1 MLDILYLTL
10 SVCSISATIFY
21 IYSKIVEEKKKSR
34 SFCIEK
40 YESYIVTLDYF
51 CKKAYDLIY
60 KGKIMIYSLEAMG
73 LNDAQYQAVS
83 KEFCSLVFRLLGHS
97 LVNEFTDFFGD
108 DKTLM
113 INILEYF
120 NTNYE
125 DDKIK
130 EQATENMMG
139 KEIEVESEKPVLQ
152 ANF

>member
-10 SVCSISATIFY
+10 SICSVSATIFY
-21 IYSKIVEEKKKSR
+21 IYSKLIAEKKKTR
-34 SFCIEK
+34 SFCIKE

-60 KGKIMIYSLEAMG
+60 KDKIMIYSLEAMA
-73 LNDAQYQAVS
+73 LNDVQYQAIS
-83 KEFCSLVFRLLGHS
+83 KEFCSLVLRLLGPS
-97 LVNEFTDFFGD
+97 LVSEFTDFFGD
-108 DKTLM
+108 DRTLM

-125 DDKIK
+125 QDKIK

-139 KEIEVESEKPVLQ
+139 KEIEVEPGKAVS
-152 ANF
+152 

>member
-21 IYSKIVEEKKKSR
+21 IYSKLIAEKKRTR

-60 KGKIMIYSLEAMG
+60 KDKVMIYALEATG
-73 LNDAQYQAVS
+73 LNSEQYQAVS
-83 KEFCSLVFRLLGHS
+83 KQFCSLVFKFLGPS
-97 LVNEFTDFFGD
+97 LVSEFTDFFGD

-113 INILEYF
+113 VNILEYF
-120 NTNYE
+120 NSNYE
-125 DDKIK
+125 NDKIK

-139 KEIEVESEKPVLQ
+139 KELEVESENK
-152 ANF
+152 

>member
-1 MLDILYLTL
+1 MIDILYLTL
-10 SVCSISATIFY
+10 SLCSISATIFY
-21 IYSKIVEEKKKSR
+21 IYSKMLAEKKKSR

-60 KGKIMIYSLEAMG
+60 KDKIMIYSLEAMA
-73 LNDAQYQAVS
+73 LNDAQYQAAS
-83 KEFCSLVFRLLGHS
+83 KDFCNLVFKFLGPS
-97 LVNEFTDFFGD
+97 LVNEFTDFFGN

-113 INILEYF
+113 VNILEYF

-125 DDKIK
+125 NDKIK

-139 KEIEVESEKPVLQ
+139 KEIEVEPEKQ
-152 ANF
+152 AAKL

>member
-10 SVCSISATIFY
+10 SICSVLATVFY
-21 IYSKIVEEKKKSR
+21 IYSKLLLEKKRSR

-60 KGKIMIYSLEAMG
+60 KDKIMIYSLEAMA
-73 LNDAQYQAVS
+73 LNNVQYQAVS
-83 KEFCSLVFRLLGHS
+83 KEFCSLVFKFLGPS
-97 LVNEFTDFFGD
+97 LVSEFTDFFGD

-125 DDKIK
+125 NDKIK

-139 KEIEVESEKPVLQ
+139 KEIEVESEKQVL
-152 ANF
+152 